1 MDKAVSISTDMHLA
15 AIQQARPGMR
25 EYELAAQVEA
35 VALANYGR
43 LSYATILTINGQ
55 TLHNQL
61 SRQYHTEGQM
71 VLVDAGAETSLH
83 YAGDLTRTFP
93 VGSTFTSRQ
102 RELYTVVGNAL
113 DHAVSLYARHSYK
126 EVHTQA
132 CIKLSEGL
140 IAVA

>member
-1 MDKAVSISTDMHLA
+1 
-15 AIQQARPGMR
+15 MR

-55 TLHNQL
+55 TLHNH
-61 SRQYHTEGQM
+61 YHGNTIREGQM

-102 RELYTVVGNAL
+102 REIVYSCWECA
-113 DHAVSLYARHSYK
+113 
-126 EVHTQA
+126 
-132 CIKLSEGL
+132 
-140 IAVA
+140 